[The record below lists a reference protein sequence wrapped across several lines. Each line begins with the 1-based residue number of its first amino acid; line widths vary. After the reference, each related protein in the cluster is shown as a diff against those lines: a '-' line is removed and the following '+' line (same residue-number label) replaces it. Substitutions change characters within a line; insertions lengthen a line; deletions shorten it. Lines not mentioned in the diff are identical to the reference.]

1 MGEHFDTHGA
11 IDEQLYGMPF
21 EASGVIS
28 EDTMTESTLKLGSVD
43 DYMNAQRD
51 ILDRIDATRNRD
63 ELETLNDALRAL
75 EIANP
80 ELDEQATTL
89 RRRLVSGQ

>member
-28 EDTMTESTLKLGSVD
+28 EDTMTELTLKLGSVD

-51 ILDRIDATRNRD
+51 ILDMIDATRNRD

-80 ELDEQATTL
+80 ELDEQATTY